1 MAAVE
6 LKAVHFKWAW
16 AVGQDL
22 QWSNVAKCQLGKQKS
37 AAKPG
42 TSLPSSPRSMGRGGV
57 RARRMADRP
66 TSGCGSP
73 AWSLL
78 ARNRCS

>member
-1 MAAVE
+1 ME
-6 LKAVHFKWAW
+6 LKAVHLKWAW

-22 QWSNVAKCQLGKQKS
+22 QWSNVAKCQLGKQRTKL
-37 AAKPG
+37 G
-42 TSLPSSPRSMGRGGV
+42 TSPPSSPRSMGGGGV